1 MDRALHGDGETE
13 TSYVASE
20 SSQEMAE
27 KFKVTEDLTQGVFC
41 PKPQA

>member
-1 MDRALHGDGETE
+1 MDCALHGDGETE

-27 KFKVTEDLTQGVFC
+27 KFKVTEDLTQGVFY